1 MHIYCDESGGTDA
14 ASGEFLIGA
23 VLIAPGDADRLVR
36 AFRKKVRLG
45 EEIKGHKLLPDDR
58 GRFFTMLSEVDHSA
72 CAAGCVRT
80 DHVGGMVMRTQPEIR
95 IWRGLL
101 AHVLSR
107 PSFAA
112 ATGVTLDQGRYLKE
126 ARNRAIGEL
135 ADELAARWG
144 RRWPIHTGDSRRFAG
159 LQIADV
165 VVNTALHASRLG
177 AEGEWH
183 RGLLRRAAV
192 ELVLTAPAS
201 LAPNWAIEPA

>member
-58 GRFFTMLSEVDHSA
+58 ERFFAMLSEVGHSA
-72 CAAGCVRT
+72 CAVGCVRT
-80 DHVGGMVMRTQPEIR
+80 DPIGGMVMRTQPEIR
-95 IWRGLL
+95 LWRGLIAEAL
-101 AHVLSR
+101 TR

-112 ATGVTLDQGRYLKE
+112 GNGVTLDQGRYSKE
-126 ARNRAIGEL
+126 ARNREMAAL
-135 ADELAARWG
+135 ADELAGRWG

-159 LQIADV
+159 LQVADV
-165 VVNTALHASRLG
+165 VVNTALHATRFG

-183 RGLLRRAAV
+183 RGLLQHAGVA
-192 ELVLTAPAS
+192 LLLTAPAS
-201 LAPNWAIEPA
+201 LTPEWATQPA